1 VTKHLQR
8 DLDVLKRDIL
18 TMGALI
24 EEATNKA
31 IVALTNR
38 RLELVQEV
46 VDGDRVIDTKE
57 VELEEAC
64 LKVLALH
71 QPVAADLR
79 FIVAVLKVN
88 NDLERIGDLASNVA
102 ERARALASEDPLPIP
117 LRFEELGEK
126 VLGMVRGSLD
136 ALVNIDTEL
145 ARKVC
150 ADDDIVDEMN
160 RDLYRRAQVLMREKP
175 ETVEAA
181 VNALS
186 ASRHLERMADQATN
200 IAEDVIF
207 MVEGEIVRH
216 GRNLESGNAGTS

>member
-46 VDGDRVIDTKE
+46 VDGDRIIDTKE

-126 VLGMVRGSLD
+126 VLDMVRGSLD

-160 RDLYRRAQVLMREKP
+160 RDLFRRAQAMMRDKP

-216 GRNLESGNAGTS
+216 GRDLENGNTNAS